1 MRFLESLKEYDKDNI
16 PPQVINKIRRDYISN
31 KDFVP
36 ALIKKVSSACEG
48 LCKWVIAISDY
59 DGVFKIIAPKQASL
73 KEAQNTL
80 EQQMA
85 KLDEKKKELKI
96 ITDKLQTLYDKLSTK
111 QIEQKVKI
119 IKYLKVKY

>member
-1 MRFLESLKEYDKDNI
+1 MLGDMKFLESLKEYDKDNI
-16 PPQVINKIRRDYISN
+16 PLQVINKIRRDYISN
-31 KDFVP
+31 PEFVP
-36 ALIKKVSSACEG
+36 SLIKKVSSACEG

-73 KEAQNTL
+73 LEAQTTL

-96 ITDKLQTLYDKLSTK
+96 ISDKLQGLYDQLSTK
-111 QIEQKVKI
+111 QIEQKVK
-119 IKYLKVKY
+119 KKKKN